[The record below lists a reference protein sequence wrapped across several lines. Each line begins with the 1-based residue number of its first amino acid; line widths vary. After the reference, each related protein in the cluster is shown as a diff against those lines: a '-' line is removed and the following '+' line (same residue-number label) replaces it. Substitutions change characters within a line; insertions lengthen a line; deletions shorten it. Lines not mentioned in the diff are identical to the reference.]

1 MKLFSEVQLNTGID
15 FAQEEMLMPGRDCTF
30 RGPEGDFH
38 YIDWGGTGPPAH
50 FSHATGLCA
59 GVYSPLTNLLG
70 SQLGIIGLDDR
81 GHGKTAVP
89 ADPTRLKSWDVFADD
104 LAIFFESLSEPVIA
118 IGHSRGAT
126 ASLLLAVKRPELVR
140 ALVLID
146 PTILPLSWMWWWYL
160 AKKTGAAK
168 RVPIAATAARRRYV
182 WPDRRSMLDSY
193 REKAV
198 FSRWQKEFLRA
209 YIETGT
215 EVTADGNIRL
225 CCAPAWE
232 SRCFAVCP
240 HDVWRY
246 IPRLKQPTLVL
257 YGAKSDTFR
266 APAARRF
273 KAKVPAAV
281 MVSLEETG
289 HFVPMERPAETA
301 ETIITFLKTQ
311 GIV

>member
-1 MKLFSEVQLNTGID
+1 
-15 FAQEEMLMPGRDCTF
+15 MLMPGRDCTF
-30 RGPEGDFH
+30 SGPEGDFH

-59 GVYSPLTNLLG
+59 GVYSPLMRLLG

-81 GHGKTAVP
+81 GHGKTAVQ
-89 ADPTRLKSWDVFADD
+89 ADPARLKNWDVFADD
-104 LAIFFESLSEPVIA
+104 LANFFESLSEPVIA

-126 ASLLLAVKRPELVR
+126 VSLLLAVKRPELIR
-140 ALVLID
+140 ALVLVD
-146 PTILPLSWMWWWYL
+146 PTILPFSWMWWWYL
-160 AKKTGAAK
+160 VKKTGAAK
-168 RVPIAATAARRRYV
+168 RIPIVATAAKRKYV
-182 WPDRRSMLDSY
+182 WLDRRSILDSY
-193 REKAV
+193 RKKTV
-198 FSRWQKEFLRA
+198 FSRWQKGFLEA
-209 YIETGT
+209 YIEAGT
-215 EVTADGNIRL
+215 DETADGKIKL

-257 YGAKSDTFR
+257 YGAKSDTFL
-266 APAARRF
+266 APAAKLF

-281 MVSLEETG
+281 MVALEETG

-301 ETIITFLKTQ
+301 DTIISFLKKEA
-311 GIV
+311 VV